1 MTIILRTIAEVRAWR
16 RALPAGQLVGFVP
29 TMGALHAGHISLME
43 LAKSR
48 AAVTI
53 ASIFVN
59 PLQFGPNEDLAKYP
73 RPIEK
78 DLALLEAAG
87 VDALFLPEVTDLYP
101 EGASTFVVEESVSG
115 PLCGAV
121 RPGHFRGVTTVV
133 IKLFN
138 IVQPDLAMFGQKDAQ
153 QCAVIERMVRDLAVP
168 VEIVRGPIVR
178 EPDGLALSSRNVYL
192 SPEDRAA
199 APLIYASLQAARAAF
214 EGGQRD
220 ANALAAIGRSV
231 LGQDN
236 RFTVQYWEVR
246 DPRTLEAIDTVPTH
260 GAALLA
266 VATYLGATRL
276 IDNLVLAPPK
286 APAHADQLGHQHAQ
300 QGRVL

>member
-1 MTIILRTIAEVRAWR
+1 MTVILRTVGEVRAWR
-16 RALPAGQLVGFVP
+16 GALPAGRKVGFVP
-29 TMGALHAGHISLME
+29 TMGALHAGHISLMA

-87 VDALFLPEVTDLYP
+87 VDALFLPEVADLYP

-115 PLCGAV
+115 PMCGAA

-133 IKLFN
+133 LKLFN
-138 IVQPDLAMFGQKDAQ
+138 IVQPDLAVFGQKDAQ
-153 QCAVIERMVRDLAVP
+153 QCAVIERMVRDLVIP
-168 VEIVRGPIVR
+168 IEIVRGPIVR

-199 APLIYASLQAARAAF
+199 APLIHTSLQAVKAAF
-214 EGGQRD
+214 DAGQHD
-220 ANALAAIGRSV
+220 AGALAAIGRAV
-231 LGQDN
+231 LGQDP
-236 RFTVQYWEVR
+236 RFTVQYWDVR
-246 DPRTLEAIDTVPTH
+246 DPKSLAVIDNV
-260 GAALLA
+260 GRGGALLA
-266 VATYLGATRL
+266 VAAYLGTTRL
-276 IDNLVLAPPK
+276 IDNIV
-286 APAHADQLGHQHAQ
+286 
-300 QGRVL
+300 VS

>member
-1 MTIILRTIAEVRAWR
+1 MTIVLRTVAEVRAWR
-16 RALPAGQLVGFVP
+16 RALPAGQTLGFVP

-87 VDALFLPEVTDLYP
+87 VDALFLPGVADLYP

-115 PLCGAV
+115 PMCGAV

-133 IKLFN
+133 LKLFN
-138 IVQPDLAMFGQKDAQ
+138 IVQPDLAAFGQKDAQ

-168 VEIVRGPIVR
+168 VEIVRGAIVR
-178 EPDGLALSSRNVYL
+178 ESDGLALSSRNVYL

-199 APLIYASLQAARAAF
+199 APLIHASLQAAKAAF
-214 EGGQRD
+214 EAGQHD
-220 ANALAAIGRSV
+220 ASALAAIGRAV
-231 LGQDN
+231 LGQDP
-236 RFTVQYWEVR
+236 RFTVQYWDVR
-246 DPRTLEAIDTVPTH
+246 DPRALDAIDTVPANG
-260 GAALLA
+260 GALFA
-266 VATYLGATRL
+266 VAAYLGETRL
-276 IDNLVLAPPK
+276 IDNIV
-286 APAHADQLGHQHAQ
+286 
-300 QGRVL
+300 V